1 MHGSRVRKYIVK
13 LSEAERNR
21 LQELINKGKS
31 SANRLLKARIL
42 LKADCSEQGENW
54 SDGWMV
60 EALATSE
67 STIRRVR
74 RQFVEQGLDAV
85 LKRKRS
91 TPPAQTPAFVRERKT
106 PAALACST
114 LLEDY
119 AACMLQL
126 LEDTWHCQAPGRQAR
141 ARS

>member
-1 MHGSRVRKYIVK
+1 MSGSRVKKYIVK

-42 LKADCSEQGENW
+42 LKADASEQGENW
-54 SDGWMV
+54 SDCWMV
-60 EALATSE
+60 KALATSE

-74 RQFVEQGLDAV
+74 RQFVEQGVDAV

-91 TPPAQTPAFVRERKT
+91 TPPALTPAFARERKT
-106 PAALACST
+106 PEALVCST

-119 AACMLQL
+119 AHCVLRL
-126 LEDTWHCQAPGRQAR
+126 LEDTWHCQAPAREAR